1 MDDLLD
7 TLIAELWER
16 GRRLRELN
24 LRVSSLGSCMGHGL
38 EQVVKEIV
46 EEFAGQAFPV
56 AYNHTDH
63 RKGQTDVSPP
73 AKRGFTSIK
82 LVHWTHWN

>member
-7 TLIAELWER
+7 TLIAELREW

-46 EEFAGQAFPV
+46 GNLPDKRSPS
-56 AYNHTDH
+56 HTTIPTAV
-63 RKGQTDVSPP
+63 KVKPM
-73 AKRGFTSIK
+73 
-82 LVHWTHWN
+82 